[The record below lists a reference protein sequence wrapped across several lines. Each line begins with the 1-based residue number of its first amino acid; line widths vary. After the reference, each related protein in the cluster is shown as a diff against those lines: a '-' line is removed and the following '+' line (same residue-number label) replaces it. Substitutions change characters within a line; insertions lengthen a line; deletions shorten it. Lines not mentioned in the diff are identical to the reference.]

1 MYKIICYNKNKLQKG
16 IETMGAELKKIIV
29 VDDNPENLTAIKNTL
44 KDEYEVYPT
53 DSASKMFDILE
64 HITPDL
70 ILLDVE
76 MPVMNGYETARKLKD
91 DPKYCLIPIIFLTAK
106 IDPKSEMEGLDI
118 GALDYIHK
126 PFVAPLLVR
135 RIKTH
140 LSLIE
145 YQNLL
150 EAHNRSVE
158 EMLEIRMKE
167 VLGLQISVLNIVAD
181 LVECR
186 DELIGTHL
194 SRVPLYLS
202 LLIEKMVDE
211 GVYADEV
218 ISFDMDFIL
227 PSSMLHDVGKL
238 GVKESI
244 LNKPGKLT
252 ALEYEIVKRHVQ
264 IGVDAISRMEEN
276 TGNHGFFY
284 HAKRF
289 AESHHEKWDGT
300 GYPNGLKGLEIPLEG
315 RLLAIVDAY
324 DSIVSVRPYKPAI
337 DHSVAVEIIKK
348 ESGKHFD
355 PKLVDIFCMI
365 SDQFK
370 NCGKAIYA

>member
-1 MYKIICYNKNKLQKG
+1 MS
-16 IETMGAELKKIIV
+16 AESKKIII
-29 VDDNPENLTAIKNTL
+29 VDDNPENLNNIKNIL
-44 KDEYEVYPT
+44 KDAYEVYPT
-53 DSASKMFDILE
+53 DSAQKMFDILE

-70 ILLDVE
+70 FLLDVE
-76 MPVMNGYETARKLKD
+76 MPVMNGYEAAKKLKD
-91 DPKYCLIPIIFLTAK
+91 SPKFCSIPIIFLTAK
-106 IDPKSEMEGLDI
+106 IDPENEMEGLNI

-126 PFVAPLLVR
+126 PFVAALLIR
-135 RIKTH
+135 RIQTH

-145 YQNLL
+145 YQKLL

-167 VLGLQISVLNIVAD
+167 ILNLQISVINIIAD

-202 LLIEKMVDE
+202 LLIEKLVDE
-211 GVYADEV
+211 GVYADEL
-218 ISFDMDFIL
+218 ISFDMDFVL

-238 GVKESI
+238 GIKESI

-276 TGNHGFFY
+276 TGNHGFFR

-289 AESHHEKWDGT
+289 TEFHHEKWDGS
-300 GYPNGLKGLEIPLEG
+300 GYPKGLKELEIPLEG

-324 DSIVSVRPYKPAI
+324 DSIISERPYKAAL
-337 DHSVAVEIIKK
+337 DHSVAVEIIRKD
-348 ESGKHFD
+348 SGKHFD

-370 NCGKAIYA
+370 NCGKPIYV

>member
-1 MYKIICYNKNKLQKG
+1 MSG
-16 IETMGAELKKIIV
+16 ELKKIII
-29 VDDNPENLTAIKNTL
+29 VDDNLENLSAIKNTL

-53 DSASKMFDILE
+53 PSAAKMFEVME

-76 MPVMNGYETARKLKD
+76 MPVMNGYEAARKLKENAKFR
-91 DPKYCLIPIIFLTAK
+91 PIPIIFLTAK
-106 IDPKSEMEGLDI
+106 IDPKNEMEGLNI
-118 GALDYIHK
+118 GAVDYIHK
-126 PFVAPLLVR
+126 PFVAALLIR
-135 RIKTH
+135 RIQTH

-145 YQNLL
+145 YQKML

-167 VLGLQISVLNIVAD
+167 VLNLQISVLNIVAD
-181 LVECR
+181 LIECR

-202 LLIEKMVDE
+202 LLIEKLVDE
-211 GVYADEV
+211 GFYTDELMN
-218 ISFDMDFIL
+218 FDMDFIL

-238 GVKESI
+238 GIKETI

-264 IGVDAISRMEEN
+264 IGVDAITRMEE
-276 TGNHGFFY
+276 TTMNHGFFR

-289 AESHHEKWDGT
+289 AEAHHEKWDGS

-324 DSIVSVRPYKPAI
+324 DSIISVRPYKSAL
-337 DHSVAVEIIKK
+337 DHSVAVETIKK
-348 ESGKHFD
+348 QSGTHFD
-355 PKLVDIFCMI
+355 PKLVEVFCMI

-370 NCGKAIYA
+370 DRGKAIYT

>member
-1 MYKIICYNKNKLQKG
+1 MS
-16 IETMGAELKKIIV
+16 AEPKKIIV
-29 VDDNPENLTAIKNTL
+29 VDDNPENLNAVKNTL
-44 KDEYEVYPT
+44 KNEYEVYPT
-53 DSASKMFDILE
+53 DSALKMFDILE
-64 HITPDL
+64 HIKPEL

-76 MPVMNGYETARKLKD
+76 MPVMNGYEAAKKLKES
-91 DPKYCLIPIIFLTAK
+91 PKYCNIPIIFLTAK
-106 IDPKSEMEGLDI
+106 IDPKNEMEGLNI

-126 PFVAPLLVR
+126 PFVAELLVR
-135 RIKTH
+135 RIQTH
-140 LSLIE
+140 LTLIG
-145 YQNLL
+145 YQKLL

-167 VLGLQISVLNIVAD
+167 VISLQISVLNIVAD
-181 LVECR
+181 LIECR

-202 LLIEKMVDE
+202 LLIEKLVDE
-211 GVYADEV
+211 GVYADEL

-238 GVKESI
+238 GIKESI

-264 IGVDAISRMEEN
+264 IGVDAISRMEESTMN
-276 TGNHGFFY
+276 KGFFR

-289 AESHHEKWDGT
+289 AESHHERWDGS

-315 RLLAIVDAY
+315 RLLAIVDTY
-324 DSIVSVRPYKPAI
+324 DSIVSDRPYKSAQ
-337 DHSVAVEIIKK
+337 DHSVAVETIKK

-355 PKLVDIFCMI
+355 PKLVDVFCMI